1 MTDLN
6 LPEKERIMSAE
17 NKIIVDGR
25 SISFEVLDETNFFSL
40 NEMVIESDHPGQ
52 IIQTWIRL
60 RSTLEYLKVWEQ
72 HNNQAFDPQTADGFI
87 ADSGKPTFT
96 MTPTKWATMTKS
108 RGIFTK
114 RGRYGGTWAHVDIAL
129 EFAAYLSP
137 KFRYEM
143 ILSLKEVYEIER
155 NILKGGW
162 SMSRFFSKINYHL
175 QTNAI
180 REHLEPRLE
189 PGERKNLYASEADV
203 INVAVFGM
211 TARQWREENPGLA
224 KKGNNMR
231 DQASMADLVVLAN
244 LESANSQL
252 IEAGLDQASRLDRL
266 QQLAVR
272 QYRVLSQQLLPPK
285 DQSLIE

>member
-1 MTDLN
+1 M
-6 LPEKERIMSAE
+6 AGE
-17 NKIIVDGR
+17 NKIIVEGR
-25 SISFEVLDETNFFSL
+25 SISYEVLDETNFFSL
-40 NEMVIESDHPGQ
+40 NEMVSDSDHPGQ

-60 RSTLEYLKVWEQ
+60 RSTLEYLKVWEK
-72 HNNQAFDPQTADGFI
+72 HNNPSFHPQLADTFI

-96 MTPTKWATMTKS
+96 MTPTKWATQTSSK
-108 RGIFTK
+108 GIFTK

-180 REHLEPRLE
+180 KEYLEPRMDS
-189 PGERKNLYASEADV
+189 GERRNLYASEADLV
-203 INVAVFGM
+203 NVAVFGI
-211 TARQWREENPGLA
+211 TAKQWREENPELSH
-224 KKGNNMR
+224 KGQNIR

-244 LESANSQL
+244 LESANSQM
-252 IEAGLDQASRLDRL
+252 IEAGLDQASRLDRM

-272 QYRVLSQQLLPPK
+272 QYRVLSKQLLPPK
-285 DQSLIE
+285 DQHLLE